1 MTSTE
6 LYQAFLE
13 SFPAYEP
20 MVLHHIKV
28 DENRMK
34 IITKQ
39 QKAFIFTISD
49 GVIRLQTI
57 K

>member
-1 MTSTE
+1 MTSAD

-13 SFPAYEP
+13 AFPAYEP
-20 MVLHHIKV
+20 MVLNHIKV
-28 DENRMK
+28 DEDRMK

-39 QKAFIFTISD
+39 QKAFLFIIND
-49 GVIRLQTI
+49 GEIRLQTI